1 MRPKGNAEKLEA
13 RRRKAAKMLAKG
25 QGIREVA
32 RRIGAAPSSVKRW
45 KDAVESG
52 GTEALKSKPHTGR
65 PARLSLSQRQHLL
78 RVLKQGPKASKINS
92 DRWTCRHV
100 GTVIRRLFRVRYH
113 PDHVSRIL
121 RNLDW
126 QDQKVRRPSTRT
138 KPPKKMRRSR

>member
-1 MRPKGNAEKLEA
+1 MRPKGNAAKLEA
-13 RRRKAAKMLAKG
+13 RRRKAAKMLSKG

-32 RRIGAAPSSVKRW
+32 RRVGAAPSSVKRW
-45 KDAVESG
+45 KDAVEEG
-52 GTEALKSKPHTGR
+52 GAEALKSKPHTGR
-65 PARLSLSQRQHLL
+65 PARLSIAQRQHLI

-121 RNLDW
+121 RTLDW
-126 QDQKVRRPSTRT
+126 QDRKARKPSA
-138 KPPKKMRRSR
+138 KAKRSRKNRRK

>member
-1 MRPKGNAEKLEA
+1 MRPKGNASKLEA
-13 RRRKAAKMLAKG
+13 RRRKAAKMLSKG
-25 QGIREVA
+25 HGIREVA
-32 RRIGAAPSSVKRW
+32 RRVGAAPSSVKRW
-45 KDAVESG
+45 KDTVEHG

-65 PARLSLSQRQHLL
+65 PARLSPAQRQHLI

-126 QDQKVRRPSTRT
+126 QDRRVRRPPT
-138 KPPKKMRRSR
+138 KAKRSRKIRRK